1 MMKLD
6 TLFKTLIDT
15 TNDVVIITD
24 MTSFEEGGPRIVY
37 VNPAFEKLMGYTRE
51 EVIGESP
58 RLLHGPNTD
67 RQTRYRIRKAIQ
79 NGKPIRTELLKY
91 SKDGQA
97 RWLDMNIVPLH
108 DTNGELKHYASIE
121 RDLSRYKKMER
132 QLANMALFDSLTGA
146 LSRAAFLQHA
156 EKEFKRSKRYNRPLS
171 TIMIDI
177 DHFKR
182 INDKYGHAAGD
193 HVLQIFVEA
202 IEEEIRS
209 TEAIGRIGGE
219 EFALLLPDTTQ
230 KAAAQ
235 LAERVRQRITKYPY
249 IAGKMLIEVTASLGV
264 AVLEENDMHF
274 KTMLERADE
283 ALYTAK
289 HNGRN
294 RVTMAA

>member
-1 MMKLD
+1 MEMD

-15 TNDVVIITD
+15 TNDVVIVTD
-24 MTSFEEGGPRIVY
+24 VTPFEEGGPRIVY
-37 VNPAFEKLMGYTRE
+37 VNPAFEKLMGYRAE

-67 RQTRYRIRKAIQ
+67 RQTRYRIRKAILH
-79 NGKPIRTELLKY
+79 GKPIRTELLKY
-91 SKDGQA
+91 GKDGQA
-97 RWLDMNIVPLH
+97 RWLDMNIVPLQ
-108 DTNGELKHYASIE
+108 DDSGEIKYFASIE
-121 RDLSRYKKMER
+121 RDLTRYKKMER

-146 LSRAAFLQHA
+146 LSRAAYLQHA

-177 DHFKR
+177 DHFKK
-182 INDKYGHAAGD
+182 INDQYGHAAGD

-202 IEEEIRS
+202 IEEEIRGPD
-209 TEAIGRIGGE
+209 AIGRIGGE
-219 EFALLLPDTTQ
+219 EFALLMPDTPL
-230 KAAAQ
+230 KAAAH

-264 AVLEENDMHF
+264 AVMEEEDANY
-274 KTMLERADE
+274 KAMLQRADE

-289 HNGRN
+289 HSGRN

>member
-1 MMKLD
+1 MELD
-6 TLFKTLIDT
+6 KLFKNLIDT

-24 MTSFEEGGPRIVY
+24 VTPFEEGGPRIVY
-37 VNPAFEKLMGYTRE
+37 VNPAFEKLMGYTRD

-67 RQTRYRIRKAIQ
+67 RQTRYRIRKAVL
-79 NGKPIRTELLKY
+79 NGKAIRTELLKY
-91 SKDGQA
+91 CKDGHA
-97 RWLDMNIVPLH
+97 RWLDMNIMPLRN
-108 DTNGELKHYASIE
+108 DAGEIKYYASIE

-132 QLANMALFDSLTGA
+132 QLTNMALFDSLTGA

-156 EKEFKRSKRYNRPLS
+156 SKELKRSQRYSRPLS
-171 TIMIDI
+171 VIMIDI
-177 DHFKR
+177 DHFKK
-182 INDKYGHAAGD
+182 INDQHGHAAGD

-209 TEAIGRIGGE
+209 TDVIGRLGGE
-219 EFALLLPDTTQ
+219 EFALLLPDTTR

-249 IAGKMLIEVTASLGV
+249 IAGTMLIEVTASLGV
-264 AVLEENDMHF
+264 AVLEENDEHF
-274 KTMLERADE
+274 KAVLQRADA
-283 ALYTAK
+283 ALYKAK

>member
-1 MMKLD
+1 MEMD

-24 MTSFEEGGPRIVY
+24 VTPFEEGGPRIVY
-37 VNPAFEKLMGYTRE
+37 VNPAFEKLMGYRAE

-67 RQTRYRIRKAIQ
+67 RQTRYRIRKAILH
-79 NGKPIRTELLKY
+79 GKPIRTELLKY
-91 SKDGQA
+91 GKDGQA
-97 RWLDMNIVPLH
+97 RWLDMNIVPLQ
-108 DTNGELKHYASIE
+108 DDSGEIKYFASIE
-121 RDLSRYKKMER
+121 RDLTRYKKMER

-146 LSRAAFLQHA
+146 LSRAAYLQHA

-177 DHFKR
+177 DHFKK
-182 INDKYGHAAGD
+182 INDQYGHAAGD

-202 IEEEIRS
+202 IEEEIRGPD
-209 TEAIGRIGGE
+209 AIGRIGGE
-219 EFALLLPDTTQ
+219 EFALLMPDTPL
-230 KAAAQ
+230 KSAAH

-264 AVLEENDMHF
+264 AVMEEEDANY
-274 KTMLERADE
+274 KAMLQRADE

-289 HNGRN
+289 HSGRN